1 MQKNILLILLILA
14 LGTVSAFGAPF
25 STSNVRPL
33 ASIGTSPSNELSL
46 QTILNQIYGVGKM
59 DVITGEQTAAMF
71 KEGSNGAFSP
81 RLQFE
86 YSAASEAVGIFS
98 GVDSTQLTNVDIF
111 KDVLMPLG
119 AKKITATV
127 SWEDP
132 SNPTTIYVSAS
143 DPNNCG
149 VYVNCGVFSGITQG
163 FFGFYLE
170 TSGTHYYTPDS
181 LNGGDARVL
190 VYNGRSVG
198 QADNT
203 WAFAFED
210 GVNLGDR
217 DYNDRV
223 FTVESIMPV
232 PEPASVVLFGTLL
245 VLCASGLRRRRVS

>member
-1 MQKNILLILLILA
+1 
-14 LGTVSAFGAPF
+14 
-25 STSNVRPL
+25 
-33 ASIGTSPSNELSL
+33 
-46 QTILNQIYGVGKM
+46 
-59 DVITGEQTAAMF
+59 
-71 KEGSNGAFSP
+71 
-81 RLQFE
+81 
-86 YSAASEAVGIFS
+86 
-98 GVDSTQLTNVDIF
+98 
-111 KDVLMPLG
+111 
-119 AKKITATV
+119 
-127 SWEDP
+127 
-132 SNPTTIYVSAS
+132 
-143 DPNNCG
+143 
-149 VYVNCGVFSGITQG
+149 VFSGITQG